1 MHMPH
6 LALMNPV
13 ALFII
18 GIMHLLVCMYEHIIA
33 MHPACLASR
42 ARIRLPIS
50 RIRKLKATLADRI
63 TEQVMIALGPKPG
76 VLTPNS
82 SSPEYVNQP

>member
-1 MHMPH
+1 MPH

-18 GIMHLLVCMYEHIIA
+18 VIMHLLVYMYEHIIA
-33 MHPACLASR
+33 ICPACMAST

-50 RIRKLKATLADRI
+50 RIRKWKVTLADRI
-63 TEQVMIALGPKPG
+63 IEKVTIELGPKPG

-82 SSPEYVNQP
+82 SSLEYVNQP